1 MRRSLL
7 IFAAAAFATVPSA
20 YATIFSVSFSGVVID
35 STGATGDSVGNT
47 IAGSFSLNDGSGQF
61 SSFTI
66 DSKNAPAGSL
76 ANNSY
81 GLFDA
86 IYEDQISPVSAGGN
100 VNSTFTLDLSSV
112 NGWPTGTDTIYTL
125 LTDSS
130 QIPGNLDTSGDFFT
144 TTFGYYTSDAAGN
157 NVVQLDADLTSLTV
171 TATPEP
177 ASFTLLSIALAGIGF
192 LVPRRRGTWLRNA

>member
-7 IFAAAAFATVPSA
+7 IFAAAAFAAVVPA
-20 YATIFSVSFSGVVID
+20 YATVYAVSFTGVVID
-35 STGATGDSVGNT
+35 STGATGEAVGSPVS
-47 IAGSFSLNDGSGQF
+47 GSFRLNDAGGQF
-61 SSFTI
+61 SSFSI
-66 DSKNAPAGSL
+66 DSKSAPAGSL

-100 VNSTFTLDLSSV
+100 VNSTFTLDLSAL
-112 NGWPTGTDTIYTL
+112 NGWPTGTDTIYSL

-130 QIPGNLDTSGDFFT
+130 QLASNLDTSGDFFT
-144 TTFGYYTSDAAGN
+144 STFGYYISDAAGN
-157 NVVQLDADLTSLTV
+157 NVVQLDADLTSLSV

-177 ASFTLLSIALAGIGF
+177 ATLSLLGLALAAAGF
-192 LVPRRRGTWLRNA
+192 VGRRKRKV

>member
-7 IFAAAAFATVPSA
+7 IFAAAAFATVVPA
-20 YATIFSVSFSGVVID
+20 YATVYAVNFTGVVID
-35 STGATGDSVGNT
+35 STGATGEQVGNT
-47 IAGSFSLNDGSGQF
+47 VSGSFHLNDAGGQF
-61 SSFTI
+61 SSFSI
-66 DSKNAPAGSL
+66 DSKSAPAGSL

-100 VNSTFTLDLSSV
+100 VNSTFTLDLSSL
-112 NGWPTGTDTIYTL
+112 NGWPTGTDTIYSL

-130 QIPGNLDTSGDFFT
+130 QLASNLDTGGDFFT
-144 TTFGYYTSDAAGN
+144 STFGYYMSDAAGN
-157 NVVQLDADLTSLTV
+157 NVVQLDADLTSFSV

-177 ASFTLLSIALAGIGF
+177 ASMALLGMSLVGLGF
-192 LVPRRRGTWLRNA
+192 VARRRPKA